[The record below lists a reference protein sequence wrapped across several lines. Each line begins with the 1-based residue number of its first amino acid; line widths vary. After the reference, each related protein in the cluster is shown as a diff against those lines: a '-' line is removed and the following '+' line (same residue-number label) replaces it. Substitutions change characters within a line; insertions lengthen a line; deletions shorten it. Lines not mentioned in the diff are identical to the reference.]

1 VRGVG
6 ELVYRA
12 KTQRGILGL
21 FLFITVTSIS
31 KKDFSNAWI
40 YLQIGVIVFILLSFF
55 MEFSFKIDEG
65 FLIYQLLFM
74 AIPIFQKVVSPNQ
87 IIRMKFIRV
96 GWMSKGAIIQ
106 VKNGFNIRV
115 IHFSPDDILV
125 NLIDFANKNNIPISK
140 TKDYRILEK

>member
-1 VRGVG
+1 
-6 ELVYRA
+6 VYKA

-31 KKDFSNAWI
+31 IKDFSNAWI

-55 MEFSFKIDEG
+55 IEFRFKIDDG
-65 FLIYQLLFM
+65 YLVYQLFFL
-74 AIPIFQKVVSPNQ
+74 AIPIFNKVVSPNQ

-96 GWMSKGAIIQ
+96 GWVSKGAIIQ
-106 VKNGFNIRV
+106 VKKGFNIRV
-115 IHFSPDDILV
+115 IHFSPDNILV
-125 NLIDFANKNNIPISK
+125 DLIEFANKNNIPISK

>member
-1 VRGVG
+1 VKEVG

-21 FLFITVTSIS
+21 FLIITVTSIS
-31 KKDFSNAWI
+31 IKDFSNAWI

-55 MEFSFKIDEG
+55 IEFSFKIDEG

-74 AIPIFQKVVSPNQ
+74 AVPIFKKVVSPNQ

-106 VKNGFNIRV
+106 VKKGINIRV
-115 IHFSPDDILV
+115 IHFSPDNILI
-125 NLIDFANKNNIPISK
+125 NLIDFANKNNIPIFK
-140 TKDYRILEK
+140 TKDYQILEK

>member
-1 VRGVG
+1 
-6 ELVYRA
+6 VYKA

-21 FLFITVTSIS
+21 FLIITVTSIS
-31 KKDFSNAWI
+31 IKDFSNRWI

-74 AIPIFQKVVSPNQ
+74 AIPIFKKVVSPNQ

-106 VKNGFNIRV
+106 VKKGFNIRV
-115 IHFSPDDILV
+115 IHFSPDNVLV
-125 NLIDFANKNNIPISK
+125 ELNEFANKNNISISE
-140 TKDYRILEK
+140 TKDYRILDK